1 MRKVQTP
8 SGREVDVAD
17 IFIKYVGHEEVLE
30 VSVVIDDHLA
40 LELHNYLDELE
51 WEFWDNEFFFYLTQE
66 EWEQLQSGSPVSDE
80 WNLVIGS
87 SAR

>member
-17 IFIKYVGHEEVLE
+17 ILIKYTGNEEVLE
-30 VSVVIDDHLA
+30 VSVVVDDHLA

-51 WEFWDNEFFFYLTQE
+51 WEFWDSEFFFYLTQD
-66 EWEQLQSGSPVSDE
+66 EWKTLREGFPVSDE
-80 WNLVIGS
+80 WTAIAEFSNK
-87 SAR
+87 